1 MGAVSEISVRDARQ
15 GEGDVDVLASYG
27 FWMPEREAPAQARWS
42 TSVLPVPRPLSP
54 ILPSCFAMYA
64 LRLSAVCSACPYL
77 RYRYAMSR
85 DMRRKLLRG
94 VEGLRCARGGMLT
107 CRAGKES
114 CV

>member
-54 ILPSCFAMYA
+54 ILPSCFAT
-64 LRLSAVCSACPYL
+64 RCDFL
-77 RYRYAMSR
+77 RYVAPALIYAT
-85 DMRRKLLRG
+85 G
-94 VEGLRCARGGMLT
+94 TGTRCLGI
-107 CRAGKES
+107 
-114 CV
+114 